1 MRVRQPTTTGVRRT
15 LYGQTTLPGADRPQA
30 PAGGGKASCWSYGSG
45 DGQGTQHKRSYL
57 PSVEEPLRRDEH
69 QRSQAP
75 RAVGEGECSPQ
86 EATRREGTGH
96 RHLKGGEPG
105 KLLSPTRRKAA
116 VEHVRRRLE
125 VSERRACRVM
135 GQPRSSQRYA
145 GRKAEKDSHLAE
157 RMVELSRENPRY
169 GYRRVWALLRREGWT
184 VNKKRVHRLWR
195 QEGLKVT
202 ERQRKRRRLL
212 LGESENG
219 CTRRRAE
226 HKDHVWSY
234 DFVMDLTED
243 GRRLKMM
250 PVVDEYT
257 RECLSIDVERSITAE
272 DVVSTLASLF
282 RSRGE
287 PAFIR
292 SDNGP
297 EFIAKTVKQWLEASE
312 VKTLYIEPGSPWE
325 NAYSETFIS
334 RFSDEVLK
342 REVFANLL
350 EAKVL
355 VEDYRGHYNHQRPHS
370 ALGYRTPA
378 EFAMAVGL
386 DRKVEDAGKAEE
398 LESVLILS

>member
-1 MRVRQPTTTGVRRT
+1 MHRVQKVASRSSALLTNTIALPEKLVVRLCTSSHRKVTCSPKTGPVTMRVQQPTMGLRRT
-15 LYGQTTLPGADRPQA
+15 LYGQTTLTGADRPKT
-30 PAGGGKASCWSYGSG
+30 PSGGGKASRWGYGPG
-45 DGQGTQHKRSYL
+45 GGQGTRHKRSYL
-57 PSVEEPLRRDEH
+57 PSLEKPLRRDEH

-75 RAVGEGECSPQ
+75 QGTGEGECSPQ
-86 EATRREGTGH
+86 EAACREGAGH
-96 RHLKGGEPG
+96 RHPQGGEPG
-105 KLLSPTRRKAA
+105 KLLSPTRRRAA
-116 VEHVRRRLE
+116 VEHVRRRLG
-125 VSERRACRVM
+125 VSERRACGVI

-145 GRKAEKDSHLAE
+145 GRKAHRDRRLAE

-169 GYRRVWALLRREGWT
+169 GYRRVWALLRREGWPG
-184 VNKKRVHRLWR
+184 NKKRVHRLWR
-195 QEGLKVT
+195 KEGLKVP

-212 LGESENG
+212 MGKSENG

-257 RECLSIDVERSITAE
+257 RECLSIDAERSITAE
-272 DVVSTLASLF
+272 DVVDTLALLF

-287 PAFIR
+287 PTFIR

-297 EFIAKTVKQWLEASE
+297 EFIAKAVKQWLELCG
-312 VKTLYIEPGSPWE
+312 VRTLYIEPGSPWE

-342 REVFANLL
+342 REVFTNLL
-350 EAKVL
+350 
-355 VEDYRGHYNHQRPHS
+355 
-370 ALGYRTPA
+370 
-378 EFAMAVGL
+378 
-386 DRKVEDAGKAEE
+386 
-398 LESVLILS
+398 